1 MNNRF
6 TIKILSIAALLIA
19 GSTQVSA
26 DKLWQ
31 KVVSADGIN
40 TDDIFAIGQTDGD
53 YVLKGSSSSNVAAS
67 NSSKTNLINNYLLT
81 TNTHE
86 PDEIKL
92 IPVSGKSNTYLLQFT
107 SGEYLRGGTK
117 SSKDLNRTTNSG
129 DSRVEW
135 QIVSNSN
142 GVQIKNVE
150 TSLCIYN
157 SSSKFT
163 CNSNNSNSCLYKK
176 VSEDGDLIITKRLD
190 SYSSFVTL
198 TSTDYDFT
206 DTKNLKVYIVT
217 DANKQ
222 KVTLKEVKQVPL
234 GTPVILYGDMN
245 HYIARKLS
253 RGTVEKLNDNLL
265 KVGSK
270 SVVGDA
276 STIYGIAA
284 KNGKVGFYRVNTG
297 VEFPAGSVYLV
308 IKDTGAKD
316 FYAFG
321 EEATTGIN
329 GITDD
334 GSCLKDDNWYNLNG
348 MRVDAPSGKGI
359 YIRNGRKVIVK

>member
-1 MNNRF
+1 M
-6 TIKILSIAALLIA
+6 
-19 GSTQVSA
+19 
-26 DKLWQ
+26 
-31 KVVSADGIN
+31 
-40 TDDIFAIGQTDGD
+40 
-53 YVLKGSSSSNVAAS
+53 
-67 NSSKTNLINNYLLT
+67 
-81 TNTHE
+81 
-86 PDEIKL
+86 
-92 IPVSGKSNTYLLQFT
+92 
-107 SGEYLRGGTK
+107 
-117 SSKDLNRTTNSG
+117 
-129 DSRVEW
+129 
-135 QIVSNSN
+135 
-142 GVQIKNVE
+142 
-150 TSLCIYN
+150 
-157 SSSKFT
+157 
-163 CNSNNSNSCLYKK
+163 
-176 VSEDGDLIITKRLD
+176 
-190 SYSSFVTL
+190 

-222 KVTLKEVKQVPL
+222 KVTLEEVKQVPL

-253 RGTVEKLNDNLL
+253 MGTVEKLNDNLL

-334 GSCLKDDNWYNLNG
+334 GSCLKDDNWYNLKG